1 MAKIKNNRKENDSFY
16 KKELGRY
23 KKAVQTRDTI
33 ITELK
38 EEIAGQYELMNI
50 LSAYIAVL
58 VGTEEKEVDKLKL
71 TSAIGKYGVDIKTS
85 EDGKKYILKLKE
97 A

>member
-1 MAKIKNNRKENDSFY
+1 MAKIKNKRKENNSFFEI
-16 KKELGRY
+16 ELGRY

-33 ITELK
+33 ITGLK

-58 VGTEEKEVDKLKL
+58 VGTEGKEVDKLKL

-85 EDGKKYILKLKE
+85 DDGKKYILKLKE

>member
-1 MAKIKNNRKENDSFY
+1 MAKIKNKRKENNSFFEI
-16 KKELGRY
+16 ELGRY

-33 ITELK
+33 ITGLK

-58 VGTEEKEVDKLKL
+58 VGTEGKEVDKLKL

-85 EDGKKYILKLKE
+85 DDGKKYILKLKE
-97 A
+97 V

>member
-1 MAKIKNNRKENDSFY
+1 
-16 KKELGRY
+16 
-23 KKAVQTRDTI
+23 
-33 ITELK
+33 
-38 EEIAGQYELMNI
+38 MNI

>member
-1 MAKIKNNRKENDSFY
+1 MARIKNNKKENDRFY
-16 KKELGRY
+16 EVEIGRY

-38 EEIAGQYELMNI
+38 EEIAGQYEIINI

-58 VGTEEKEVDKLKL
+58 VGVEEKEVDKIKL
-71 TSAIGKYGVDIKTS
+71 SSAIGKYGVDIKTS
-85 EDGKKYILKLKE
+85 DDGKKYILKLKE

>member
-1 MAKIKNNRKENDSFY
+1 MAKMKNNKMIDHFCEM
-16 KKELGRY
+16 ELGRY

-85 EDGKKYILKLKE
+85 DDGKKYILKLKE